1 MSLGT
6 SSVEGPLSVIANI
19 KAERDWPR
27 AVVMLAIYLEKHSYL
42 AVREHFEFL
51 KDKIDNKEHWK
62 AMQESLERLHLLDYG
77 LTLLSAEK
85 IDSDEFYT
93 MKCINIVR
101 NNWVHRKEKYR
112 YKIGTEAKEE
122 YLPLLERG
130 ERLLAKLFITEV
142 HIFRR

>member
-51 KDKIDNKEHWK
+51 KDKIDNKEH
-62 AMQESLERLHLLDYG
+62 
-77 LTLLSAEK
+77 
-85 IDSDEFYT
+85 
-93 MKCINIVR
+93 
-101 NNWVHRKEKYR
+101 
-112 YKIGTEAKEE
+112 
-122 YLPLLERG
+122 
-130 ERLLAKLFITEV
+130 
-142 HIFRR
+142 

>member
-1 MSLGT
+1 
-6 SSVEGPLSVIANI
+6 
-19 KAERDWPR
+19 
-27 AVVMLAIYLEKHSYL
+27 
-42 AVREHFEFL
+42 
-51 KDKIDNKEHWK
+51 
-62 AMQESLERLHLLDYG
+62 MQESLERLHLLDYG